1 MKGRAVNDSAPSAL
15 TVFRTQLPYVDRRSL
30 SEAWFSALHL
40 AGDGPPAGGRSA
52 SAAALGTLP
61 SAAAAEHAGPAP
73 APYRAQGESAA
84 ASAASRRY
92 AAALRPGIPD
102 ADGAAGARVRA
113 ESAPTP
119 VAGRVRRYVERSTS
133 LTLGVEGSRVQ
144 LLLRR
149 EGPVLHVV
157 ALCRADVADAV
168 RLALARASGQLRVA
182 GDSLRASVRVRP

>member
-1 MKGRAVNDSAPSAL
+1 MNDSAPSAL

-40 AGDGPPAGGRSA
+40 AGDAPSAGGRPA
-52 SAAALGTLP
+52 PAVVPGALP
-61 SAAAAEHAGPAP
+61 SADAGRAAAAP
-73 APYRAQGESAA
+73 APHRAPSESAA
-84 ASAASRRY
+84 ATAASRRY
-92 AAALRPGIPD
+92 AAALRPGVPD
-102 ADGAAGARVRA
+102 SEPAPGLRVPT
-113 ESAPTP
+113 ESARAP
-119 VAGRVRRYVERSTS
+119 VAGRVRRYVERNTS

-168 RLALARASGQLRVA
+168 RLALARAGGRLRVT